1 MRQACEAGALRFL
14 EARVLRSVPFEDEPP
29 EQQELYAHAAHQ
41 LLMLFLD
48 AQPGR
53 CGLRA
58 AACHGTY
65 QAASCRPSSPRNLA
79 LQCNSRAAA
88 QQCADLLVHPA
99 PRDIGMLA
107 FLLQVYV

>member
-29 EQQELYAHAAHQ
+29 EQQELYAQALHQ

-53 CGLRA
+53 CALARLLVWTCLTA
-58 AACHGTY
+58 
-65 QAASCRPSSPRNLA
+65 QLA
-79 LQCNSRAAA
+79 LALAAHREHGWYLQGRGGRA
-88 QQCADLLVHPA
+88 
-99 PRDIGMLA
+99 RD
-107 FLLQVYV
+107 

>member
-14 EARVLRSVPFEDEPP
+14 EAHVLRSVPFEDEPP

-53 CGLRA
+53 CDRWARLRPWRMPNRLA
-58 AACHGTY
+58 
-65 QAASCRPSSPRNLA
+65 QNLFT
-79 LQCNSRAAA
+79 LQPCVA
-88 QQCADLLVHPA
+88 
-99 PRDIGMLA
+99 M
-107 FLLQVYV
+107 